1 MRLGLTILSLGCTAL
16 AGLITLAINEG
27 AGRWVGAA
35 MLLFVVIAAA
45 LLWWDERAS
54 AGRRDVRD

>member
-16 AGLITLAINEG
+16 AGLVSMIEEG

-35 MLLFVVIAAA
+35 MLLLVVISAA
-45 LLWWDERAS
+45 LLWRDERAS
-54 AGRRDVRD
+54 AARRDRRG